1 MYLMMSYCLEGSA
14 NGNGL
19 FLDDVDDL
27 EVVEGHPGSGHH
39 EDQKYHQSLEICHPE
54 HLLCENSARV
64 SNLSE

>member
-27 EVVEGHPGSGHH
+27 EVVGGHPGGGHH
-39 EDQKYHQSLEICHPE
+39 GDQKYSKGLEICHPE
-54 HLLCENSARV
+54 HLCMKIQPGYQI
-64 SNLSE
+64 